1 MTELSLGNYH
11 YCRREYADATE
22 RYRRARDIGRDTG
35 WTKGEAA
42 AESALATVYSTAGDL
57 ERAVER
63 FEACLALVDE
73 PPPATLNNLAGT
85 LMSLGRLADATD
97 RCLAALAGYRASG
110 VRLGEAMTRTN
121 LAMLL
126 CLRGEYGEAREHATD
141 SLQVG
146 VEWDRLDT
154 QALAHLALAM
164 IDRKTGALASAAK
177 HAERA
182 FDLSATLR
190 DIRLEC
196 LAHSALAPAYRE
208 LGRTR
213 AALTHDE
220 AAIRLARQIPSRY
233 TVVESTTSLAATYAV
248 LREPDRARQ
257 LAMEAVAEAE
267 TAGFRVLRDDA
278 LMVLAGLA

>member
-1 MTELSLGNYH
+1 MAELSLGNYH
-11 YCRREYADATE
+11 YCRREFAGSTE
-22 RYRRARDIGRDTG
+22 RYTRARAICRAAD
-35 WTKGEAA
+35 WTDGEAA
-42 AESALATVYSTAGDL
+42 AESALATVFSTAGDL
-57 ERAVER
+57 ERAVAR

-73 PPPATLNNLAGT
+73 PPPATLNNFAGT
-85 LMSLGRLADATD
+85 LMSLGRLAEATD

-110 VRLGEAMTRTN
+110 VRLGEALTRTN

-126 CLRGEYGEAREHATD
+126 CLRGEYAEARQHATE

-154 QALAHLALAM
+154 QALAHLALALV
-164 IDRKTGALASAAK
+164 DRKTGSLASSAK

-190 DIRLEC
+190 DIGLEC
-196 LAHSALAPAYRE
+196 LAHNALAPTYRE

-233 TVVESTTSLAATYAV
+233 TVVDSTTSLAATYAV
-248 LREPDRARQ
+248 LGEPDRARQ
-257 LAMEAVAEAE
+257 LAGEALAEAE
-267 TAGFRVLRDDA
+267 TAGFRMLRDDA